1 MAVFIMSRIINYPM
15 DGSGVPI
22 TKNYTV
28 FIDESFDGF
37 LGLSKPD
44 GFFCY
49 VALMVPTAR
58 LADLARFWQSYR
70 NRLVGAYKMATGY
83 DLGNAEFK
91 STYLKQLE
99 FSVRREMAER
109 LKYFLTKN
117 DCFIGGFYTT
127 VDSFALY
134 NLRTEI
140 GKDDDATE
148 LPANWAERLI
158 LTKEK
163 LLKPDEKNSP
173 DGREKTPGDA
183 RLLFGLLHAT
193 LEISLNWLGQ
203 QGISFEVVYDPRQ
216 KKEDAF
222 LLKHVGDW
230 LKDEK
235 ASFKR
240 FPGIFRGATS
250 NTPSGDSPGLM
261 LSDLLLR
268 DLRYLFADVPGL
280 MQESSSTGF
289 ILPIPQNDDPLIM
302 VIAGHRLKAG
312 SIRPMS
318 TALAAALRKPTANS
332 MMPLFCD
339 RLADMKISY
348 HAKWGEARTVDFR
361 DWTLTD
367 MVD

>member
-1 MAVFIMSRIINYPM
+1 MSRVINFPIH
-15 DGSGVPI
+15 GAGVPI
-22 TKNYTV
+22 TKNYNV

-44 GFFCY
+44 GYFCY
-49 VALMVPTAR
+49 MALMVPTAR
-58 LADLARFWQSYR
+58 LADLTRFWQSYR
-70 NRLVGAYKMATGY
+70 NRLVSAYKTATGF

-91 STYLKQLE
+91 SIYLNKLD
-99 FSVRREMAER
+99 FSARKEMAER

-117 DCFIGGFYTT
+117 DCFLGGFYTT

-140 GKDDDATE
+140 GKDDDAKE
-148 LPANWAERLI
+148 LPADWAEQLV

-163 LLKPDEKNSP
+163 LLKSDFKNAT
-173 DGREKTPGDA
+173 DGREKAPGDA

-193 LEISLNWLGQ
+193 LEISLNWLGR
-203 QGISFEVVYDPRQ
+203 QGISFEVIYDPRQ

-240 FPGIFRGATS
+240 FPGVFRGASS
-250 NTPSGDSPGLM
+250 NTSSSNSPGLM
-261 LSDLLLR
+261 LADLLLR
-268 DLRYLFADVPGL
+268 DLRFLFSDLPGL
-280 MQESSSTGF
+280 MRESSSTGL
-289 ILPIPQNDDPLIM
+289 ILPIPQNDEPLIM
-302 VIAGHRLKAG
+302 VIDGHRLKAG

-318 TALAAALRKPTANS
+318 SALAAALRKPTTNS
-332 MMPLFCD
+332 MMPLYYD

-348 HAKWGEARTVDFR
+348 YAKWGEARTVYFR
-361 DWTLTD
+361 DWTFTD

>member
-1 MAVFIMSRIINYPM
+1 M
-15 DGSGVPI
+15 GGEGVPI

-44 GFFCY
+44 GYFCY
-49 VALMVPTAR
+49 VALMVPTTR
-58 LADLARFWQSYR
+58 LADLTRFWQSYR
-70 NRLVGAYKMATGY
+70 NRLVNAYKIATGF
-83 DLGNAEFK
+83 DLGNTEFK
-91 STYLKQLE
+91 SNYLNKLV
-99 FSVRREMAER
+99 FSVRREMAQR

-117 DCFIGGFYTT
+117 DCFVGGFYTT

-148 LPANWAERLI
+148 LPVNWVEQLI
-158 LTKEK
+158 FTKEK
-163 LLKPDEKNSP
+163 LLKPDDKTLP
-173 DGREKTPGDA
+173 DGRQKAPGDA
-183 RLLFGLLHAT
+183 RLLFGLLHST
-193 LEISLNWLGQ
+193 LEISLNWLGR

-240 FPGIFRGATS
+240 FPGVFRGATS
-250 NTPSGDSPGLM
+250 NTPSGNSPGLM
-261 LSDLLLR
+261 LADLMLR
-268 DLRYLFADVPGL
+268 DLRFLFSDLPGL
-280 MQESSSTGF
+280 THESSSVGL
-289 ILPIPQNDDPLIM
+289 ILPIPQNDEPLIM
-302 VIAGHRLKAG
+302 VIKGARLKAG
-312 SIRPMS
+312 SIKPMS
-318 TALAAALRKPTANS
+318 SQLSMALGKPTANS
-332 MMPLFCD
+332 MMPLYCD
-339 RLADMKISY
+339 RLSDMKLSY
-348 HAKWGEARTVDFR
+348 YAKWGEARTVNFR
-361 DWTLTD
+361 DWTFTD